1 MSCCFGL
8 LGIDRSAVLGA
19 IIAGGKS
26 TRFGSDKARASLHGR
41 MLIEHVTDTLADM
54 AAEMVVV
61 GRQHDGLRSILDQP
75 RQDMGPLGGVAAA
88 LVEAQARGYSAVLTA
103 PCDAVDLPPDLLTRL
118 FPYPAYVESMPV
130 IGLWPAYAAAD
141 ALAILD
147 SDERHSMKAFA
158 TRISARAV
166 KLPREPVNINTAA
179 DLERV
184 ERHGI

>member
-1 MSCCFGL
+1 MSCCAGL
-8 LGIDRSAVLGA
+8 LSIDRSAVLGA

-26 TRFGSDKARASLHGR
+26 TRFGSDKARASLNGR
-41 MLIEHVTDTLADM
+41 MLIDHVTDTLADM
-54 AAEMVVV
+54 AGEIVVV
-61 GRQHDGLRSILDQP
+61 GRQHVALRSIADQP
-75 RQDMGPLGGVAAA
+75 RHGMGPLGGIAAA
-88 LVEAQARGYSAVLTA
+88 LIEARAQGYSAVLTA
-103 PCDAVDLPPDLLTRL
+103 PCDAVDLPADLLTRL
-118 FPYPAYVESMPV
+118 FPYPAYVESLPV
-130 IGLWPAYAAAD
+130 IGLWPAYAADD

-147 SDERHSMKAFA
+147 GEGPHSMRAFA

>member
-26 TRFGSDKARASLHGR
+26 TRFGSDKANAPLHGR
-41 MLIEHVTDTLADM
+41 MLIDHAADTLAEM
-54 AAEMVVV
+54 TAEMVVV
-61 GRQHDGLRSILDQP
+61 GRKHGSLRSIADQP
-75 RQDMGPLGGVAAA
+75 RSGMGPLGGVAAA
-88 LVEAQARGYSAVLTA
+88 LVEARAQGYSAVLTA
-103 PCDAVDLPPDLLTRL
+103 PCDAVDLPADLLKRL

-130 IGLWPAYAAAD
+130 IGLWPAYAADD
-141 ALAILD
+141 ALAILE

-158 TRISARAV
+158 KRISARAV